1 MLDDI
6 HPSFEESI
14 DVIDSEISKRKH
26 KWHLT
31 AISWM
36 DFEDV
41 AQKIRL
47 HIYKKWAQWNHTL
60 PLRPWLNQVINNQ
73 MTNILRNNYSNYS
86 RPCLKCKFNLGE
98 NHCQLYSTQS
108 NLCRDYAKWEKTKKS
123 AYDIKFPVSMN
134 STSYTDSE
142 LTIENTIGN
151 REEIINIESY
161 LPAFNEIMKKHLNT
175 VEWKVYDYMFVQN
188 LEEADVAK
196 KMGYKMS
203 YKDGRLSY
211 RQISK
216 IKAKIL
222 KKARILVKEII

>member
-1 MLDDI
+1 MLEPI
-6 HPSFEESI
+6 RPSFEESI
-14 DVIDSEISKRKH
+14 DIIDSEISKRRH

-36 DFEDV
+36 DFDDV
-41 AQKIRL
+41 AQKLRL
-47 HIYKKWAQWNHTL
+47 HIYKKWDQWNHNL

-98 NHCQLYSTQS
+98 NTCQLYSIQS
-108 NLCRDYAKWEKTKKS
+108 SLCVDYAKWEKTKKP

-134 STSYTDSE
+134 ASTYSDSGF
-142 LTIENTIGN
+142 TIENVLQN
-151 REEIINIESY
+151 KEEIINVESY
-161 LPAFNEIMKKHLNT
+161 LPSFHKIMKKNLNA
-175 VEWKVYDYMFVQN
+175 VEWKVYDYMFIQN
-188 LEEADVAK
+188 LEDAEIAK

-222 KKARILVKEII
+222 KKARILVKEVI